1 MDRADSKACFS
12 PLSPVTERQEPGSML
27 CAQHALNALL
37 QGNYYDPSQLAD
49 VAKQLD
55 QLERSQ
61 VDEATWQARGDDASS
76 LNMDDTG
83 YFSVS
88 VLESALEVWGLRL
101 VRWRSAEMQP
111 LQVKPE
117 DELAFVLNLES
128 HWFTIRSFTGGYW

>member
-1 MDRADSKACFS
+1 
-12 PLSPVTERQEPGSML
+12 ML